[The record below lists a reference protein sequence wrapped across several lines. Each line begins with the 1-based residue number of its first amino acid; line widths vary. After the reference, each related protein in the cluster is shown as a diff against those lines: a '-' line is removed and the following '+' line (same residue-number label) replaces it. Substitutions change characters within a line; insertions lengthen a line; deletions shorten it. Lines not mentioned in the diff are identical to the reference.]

1 MFGAASREAI
11 VTVPPVPHGVAFW
24 VREKPLRA
32 GSPLLL
38 PGEVCRSVP
47 GAGGAVP
54 GSPLILGVSASWG
67 AAHITSPPRGTW
79 ALP

>member
-32 GSPLLL
+32 GSPLLP

-67 AAHITSPPRGTW
+67 AAHITPPPRGTW